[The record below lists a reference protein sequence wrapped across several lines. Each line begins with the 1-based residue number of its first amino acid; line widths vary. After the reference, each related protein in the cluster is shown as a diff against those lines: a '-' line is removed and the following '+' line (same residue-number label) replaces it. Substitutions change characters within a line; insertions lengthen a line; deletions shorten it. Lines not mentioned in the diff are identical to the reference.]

1 MAKNRSFRITLTHR
15 ERKTIM
21 RFQKKT
27 SSVNART
34 RCAILLAAD
43 TSKGRSEKTYSEVAS
58 ASGASVATVITT
70 LREFL
75 TAGFTKMIT
84 PKRNPASD
92 TSRLK
97 VTGDVEAK
105 IIATACSTPPKGYV
119 RWTLNLLYN
128 QMMVVLEDTS
138 ISRATIGRTLVK
150 NDLRPHLN
158 DYWCIPPEEDAEF
171 VANMEDILDVYQQ
184 PYDPKHPLWCMD
196 EKPYQILG
204 EAREP
209 LPMRL
214 GDLAKVDSEYVRNG
228 TVSIFCFIQP
238 NTGKLL
244 HSVEP
249 TRTAVDWAEKI
260 KYLVDE
266 VEPDAEKII
275 LVMDNLNTHNIASL
289 YKAFPPE
296 EARRIAKKLEVHYT
310 PKHGSWLD
318 IAEIGINIMTR
329 ECLNRRI
336 PSIEALKEELKA
348 WNDEYDKDPS
358 PVNWQFQTEDSRIK
372 LKRLYPDI
380 EKYRK
385 DRDDRC
391 AAKLEKK

>member
-1 MAKNRSFRITLTHR
+1 MARKRSFQVMLSHR

-21 RFQKKT
+21 RFQKRT

-34 RCAILLAAD
+34 RCAILLTAD
-43 TSKGRSEKTYSEVAS
+43 ASKGRSEKTYREIAS
-58 ASGASVATVITT
+58 ASGASEATVITT
-70 LREFL
+70 LKEFL
-75 TAGFTKMIT
+75 TDGFTKMIT

-92 TSRLK
+92 ISRLK

-105 IIATACSTPPKGYV
+105 IIATACSAAPKGYA

-128 QMMVVLEDTS
+128 QMMVVLEDIS
-138 ISRATIGRTLVK
+138 ISRSTIGRILMK

-171 VANMEDILDVYQQ
+171 VANMEDILDVYQK
-184 PYDPKHPLWCMD
+184 PYDPKYPLWCMD

-209 LPMRL
+209 LPMRP

-238 NTGKLL
+238 HTGKLL

-275 LVMDNLNTHNIASL
+275 LVMDNLNTHNISSL
-289 YKAFPPE
+289 YKAFRPE

-310 PKHGSWLD
+310 PRHGSWLD

-329 ECLNRRI
+329 ECLDRRI

-358 PVNWQFQTEDSRIK
+358 PVNWQFQTTDSRIK

-385 DRDDRC
+385 DRDERRT
-391 AAKLEKK
+391 AKLEKK